1 MFGGENAKVTGAEIY
16 NAWYEQLHKNGI
28 DKSKRSETL
37 VISYAYIWTQDNLDL
52 LNHKIAFNN

>member
-28 DKSKRSETL
+28 DKSKRSEAL
-37 VISYAYIWTQDNLDL
+37 AISYANIWTQDNLDL
-52 LNHKIAFNN
+52 